1 MTFSSTPL
9 WRSCTLRRAR
19 GHSCGKLAYRLC
31 FTYFRVVHGALH
43 GSAASYLAAF
53 KRSCQVSKMRH
64 FPAHF
69 RRRCLS
75 PFRLPSRSTSCVLGL
90 FSVVICVTGSI
101 VPHARKE
108 VTNWE
113 DHSPHS
119 RDVQHTDGEDSAM
132 PLASFQKRREEFSW
146 KAQRQ
151 QILNS
156 TTDTAHHR
164 EQSRILWPCTPVRSV
179 IGLLRALV
187 LSLPVKD
194 LGNQTSC
201 ALMCLSWLI
210 LLPVRRWTRTS
221 EGFFVEFTAPVSLFS
236 CLPGTSS
243 YSTGCSLSV
252 LCGWLCLGFVGACSV
267 FSFLFSVAT
276 WLVTLFSLD

>member
-31 FTYFRVVHGALH
+31 FTCFRVVHGALH

-132 PLASFQKRREEFSW
+132 PLASFQKEARGVLVEGT
-146 KAQRQ
+146 KAADPE
-151 QILNS
+151 LY
-156 TTDTAHHR
+156 HR
-164 EQSRILWPCTPVRSV
+164 HGSSPRAEQDLVAMHACEVGYRSP
-179 IGLLRALV
+179 
-187 LSLPVKD
+187 SC
-194 LGNQTSC
+194 SC
-201 ALMCLSWLI
+201 ALPACERPWQPNQLRI
-210 LLPVRRWTRTS
+210 DVPVLAHPLASSSMDKTS

>member
-119 RDVQHTDGEDSAM
+119 RDVQHTDSEDSVM
-132 PLASFQKRREEFSW
+132 PLASFQKEARGIAPPFPPPEGE
-146 KAQRQ
+146 AQRQ

-164 EQSRILWPCTPVRSV
+164 EQSKTC
-179 IGLLRALV
+179 
-187 LSLPVKD
+187 
-194 LGNQTSC
+194 C
-201 ALMCLSWLI
+201 AKAN
-210 LLPVRRWTRTS
+210 
-221 EGFFVEFTAPVSLFS
+221 EGGGKAGMMRPIHAGPREPLENR
-236 CLPGTSS
+236 
-243 YSTGCSLSV
+243 
-252 LCGWLCLGFVGACSV
+252 
-267 FSFLFSVAT
+267 
-276 WLVTLFSLD
+276 